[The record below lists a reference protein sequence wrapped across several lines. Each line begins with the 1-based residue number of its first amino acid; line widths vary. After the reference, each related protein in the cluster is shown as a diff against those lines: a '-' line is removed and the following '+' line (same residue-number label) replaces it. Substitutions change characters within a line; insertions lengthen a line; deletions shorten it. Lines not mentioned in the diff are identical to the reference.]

1 MSSTA
6 AGNAFGRVLHE
17 PAFSDL
23 LSDRRT
29 AAIIVGAG
37 ALHVCASLIGIN
49 LWSCP
54 FRAATGI
61 PCPGCFLTTAILDLL
76 HGKFSASIQAHAFA
90 PIFLAVLAFTGITVF
105 LPEEH
110 RQRLLSALRNY
121 EVLSGI
127 TTWVLIGLMLYWVL
141 RLMGIIPFPKIF

>member
-1 MSSTA
+1 MASTA

-76 HGKFSASIQAHAFA
+76 HGKFSASIQTHAFA
-90 PIFLAVLAFTGITVF
+90 PVFLLVLAFMLVSVV
-105 LPEEH
+105 LPEAQ

-121 EVLSGI
+121 EVRTGL
-127 TTWVLIGLMLYWVL
+127 TTWVLFGLMLYWVL